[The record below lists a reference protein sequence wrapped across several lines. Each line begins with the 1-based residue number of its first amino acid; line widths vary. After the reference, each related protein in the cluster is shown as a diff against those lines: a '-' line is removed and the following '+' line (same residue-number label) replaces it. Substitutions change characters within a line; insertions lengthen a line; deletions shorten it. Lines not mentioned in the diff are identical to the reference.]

1 MTKALELL
9 QTHPSVE
16 FKAAVARAAGMMACE
31 ARSAPDKTYTTVEI
45 AELFDYLYDLMQH
58 RYREEKEPAGGH
70 RTGSDT

>member
-16 FKAAVARAAGMMACE
+16 FEAAVARTAGMMNYE
-31 ARSAPDKTYTTVEI
+31 ARSAPGKTYTTVEI
-45 AELFDYLYDLMQH
+45 AELFEYLYDLMQK
-58 RYREEKEPAGGH
+58 RVEKEPAGGH